1 MENMMKKQ
9 LRIILGLFLG
19 LTMIGCEDLLN
30 LDPQASISD
39 EIALSTPS
47 NVQTAL
53 VGAYGALGSS
63 STYGGSYIYLT
74 EVFAA
79 SKDELFWNGTFI
91 DPGEIY
97 NKTILE
103 GNGFV
108 SSYWT
113 GSYNTINR
121 ANNIL
126 AVDSGIF
133 ANAATKA
140 RIDAEAKFI
149 RALSYY
155 NLVQVFGK
163 AYNDGNPSQNPAVP
177 LVVTPTRV
185 VDETLQVP
193 RATVK
198 EVYDQVVADLLEA
211 KANLP
216 ASNGFYANT
225 YVASGFLARVYMA
238 MGNYQAALAEAN
250 RVIASGEYALFAEIA
265 ENYSRTSNG
274 DETIFAMQ
282 VTATSG
288 SNDNAVFFA
297 PQPYGRADIRIEEG
311 HLALYEEG
319 DARGQLFIQTSRG
332 VMSSKYAVPSDPTAD
347 PRRRNITVMRLAEM
361 HLIRAEANFRL
372 GSSVGASPVADI
384 NAIRARAG
392 LGGGLESD
400 VLESVT
406 LDQILR
412 ERKLELAF
420 EGHLFADL
428 KRLQQTTSSPDK
440 ASISWNDNSLV
451 FPIPAREILVNLNL
465 TQNPGY

>member
-1 MENMMKKQ
+1 MKKQ

-53 VGAYGALGSS
+53 VGAYGALGAG
-63 STYGGSYIYLT
+63 STYGGSYIFLS
-74 EVFAA
+74 EIFAA
-79 SKDELFWNGTFI
+79 PRTELFWNGTFI
-91 DPGEIY
+91 DPGEVY
-97 NKTILE
+97 NKSIIKT
-103 GNGFV
+103 NGYV
-108 SSYWT
+108 SSYWS

-121 ANNIL
+121 ANNVL
-126 AVDSGIF
+126 AVDAGIF
-133 ANAATKA
+133 PNAATKA
-140 RIDAEAKFI
+140 KIDAEAKFI

-163 AYNDGNPSQNPAVP
+163 AYNDGNPAQNPGVP
-177 LVVTPTRV
+177 LVLTPTRV

-225 YVASGFLARVYMA
+225 YAASGFLARVYLA

-250 RVIASGEYALFAEIA
+250 RVIESGEYGLFADVA
-265 ENYSRTSNG
+265 ENYSRSSNG

-282 VTATSG
+282 VTTTSG

-297 PQPYGRADIRIEEG
+297 PQPFGRADIRIEDG

-319 DARGQLFIQTSRG
+319 DARGQLFVETGRG
-332 VMSSKYAVPSDPTAD
+332 VMTTKYAVPSDPSAD

-361 HLIRAEANFRL
+361 HLIRAEANQRL
-372 GSSVGASPVADI
+372 ASSVGASPLADI
-384 NAIRARAG
+384 NAIRDRVG
-392 LGGGLESD
+392 LAA
-400 VLESVT
+400 LESVS
-406 LDQILR
+406 LNQILL

-420 EGHLFADL
+420 EGHMLADL
-428 KRLQQTTSSPDK
+428 KRLAGTTSSPDK
-440 ASISWNDNSLV
+440 SNIPWNDNSLV
-451 FPIPAREILVNLNL
+451 FPIPNREMLVNQSL